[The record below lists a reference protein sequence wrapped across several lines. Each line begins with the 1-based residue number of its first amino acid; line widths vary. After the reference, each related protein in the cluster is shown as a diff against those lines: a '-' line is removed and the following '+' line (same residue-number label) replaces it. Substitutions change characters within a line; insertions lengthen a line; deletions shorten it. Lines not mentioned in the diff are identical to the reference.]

1 MKYLKKLFVRS
12 QTKQNTNSKQNMDHS
27 ISTQNKLDT
36 PLTDEAVRQIL
47 QTGYDYKVKA
57 EFARSLERE
66 LNKLKHE
73 RK

>member
-12 QTKQNTNSKQNMDHS
+12 QTKQNTNSKQNMDPS
-27 ISTQNKLDT
+27 GNTQNKLDT
-36 PLTDEAVRQIL
+36 PLTDEAVRHIL